1 MTDPGEIGRIE
12 SLIDLGRYA
21 EAAEL
26 LRTLLAAE
34 PNDGELYGLYAQALV
49 GLDDHFGALEAG
61 NRVVALSPDDEWG
74 HRICAIAL
82 RGIGNHA
89 GAVTAAANAVRLGP
103 LHAVTHKQYA
113 VAALAIPHRR
123 QEARAAALRAVE
135 LAPAHGD
142 SHFVLG
148 LVEETLM
155 RIGPA
160 RECYQRTLQ
169 LDPTHSAALNN
180 LTNLGN
186 RADLARRARGYATAL
201 HHDPTNK
208 PAQSNIRALA
218 GGLVRRFYY
227 AALVALLVTL
237 VVAAVDGSL
246 VEPRFSWLRAMAGV
260 ALLAGV
266 AAYTW
271 NVARS
276 VPLGVRAYAR
286 ARLLHSPLLACTAA
300 LSLLMLLLAE
310 AAAWLPF
317 GPAMALGVLPMV
329 GLLNVALV
337 VGTVLAQPD

>member
-1 MTDPGEIGRIE
+1 VTDHQVARAEN
-12 SLIDLGRYA
+12 LIDLGRYA
-21 EAAEL
+21 EAASL
-26 LRTLLAAE
+26 LRMQLTE
-34 PNDGELYGLYAQALV
+34 DPNDVDLNGLYAQALV
-49 GLDDHFGALEAG
+49 GLEDHPGALDAG

-123 QEARAAALRAVE
+123 QEARAAAVRAVE
-135 LAPAHGD
+135 LAPTHAD
-142 SHFVLG
+142 NHFVLG

-155 RIGPA
+155 RVGPA

-169 LDPTHSAALNN
+169 LDPTHSGAMNN

-186 RADLARRARGYATAL
+186 RADLAGRARGYAAAL

-218 GGLVRRFYY
+218 GSLVRRFYW
-227 AALVALLVTL
+227 AALAALLVALA
-237 VVAAVDGSL
+237 VAAADGSL
-246 VEPRFSWLRAMAGV
+246 YEPRFSWLRALVGV

-266 AAYTW
+266 ASYTW
-271 NVARS
+271 NVARK

-286 ARLLHSPLLACTAA
+286 ASLLRSPLLACTAA

-337 VGTVLAQPD
+337 VGTVLARD